1 MTASRVIV
9 VVPARRAST
18 RLPNKLLLAES
29 GQPLLAYTLQQC
41 LAAKLPDLVIAAVDD
56 PDLANAA
63 RLAGAE
69 AVLTDPDLPSGTDRM
84 WAAAQAYP
92 EAEFLVNVQGD
103 EAEIEP
109 AAIDAVC
116 QALLDGADAVTLSA
130 PLTEE
135 AFLDPAAVKVVTALN
150 GNALYFSRA
159 AIPHPRNQSGSQ
171 PRLHIGVYGYRRQT
185 LESFASWAP
194 TPLEQT
200 ECLEQL
206 RLLEHGVALRVLEWS
221 KAFAGIDTRSDYDAF
236 LERRRTL
243 DSPQQ

>member
-1 MTASRVIV
+1 M

-18 RLPNKLLLAES
+18 RLPNKLLLEES
-29 GQPLLAYTLQQC
+29 GQPLLAHTLHQC
-41 LAAKLPDLVIAAVDD
+41 LAAKLPGLVIAAVDD
-56 PDLANAA
+56 PELATAA
-63 RLAGAE
+63 RNAGAE
-69 AVLTDPDLPSGTDRM
+69 AVFTDPDLPSGTDRM
-84 WAAAQAYP
+84 WAAAQAFP
-92 EAEFLVNVQGD
+92 DAEYLVNVQGD

-130 PLTEE
+130 PLCAD
-135 AFLDPAAVKVVTALN
+135 AFEDPAAVKVVTDLN
-150 GNALYFSRA
+150 GRALYFSRA
-159 AIPHPRNQSGSQ
+159 PIPHPRNSSSCQ

-185 LESFASWAP
+185 LQSYASWAP

-200 ECLEQL
+200 ESLEQL

-221 KAFAGIDTRSDYDAF
+221 RAFAGIDTRSDYDAF

-243 DSPQQ
+243 DSPQ

>member
-1 MTASRVIV
+1 VTTPRVFV
-9 VVPARRAST
+9 VVPARLAST

-29 GQPLLAYTLQQC
+29 GQPLLAHTLQQC
-41 LAAKLPDLVIAAVDD
+41 LAAQLPHQVIAAVDHA
-56 PDLANAA
+56 DLAHAA
-63 RLAGAE
+63 RAAGAE

-84 WAAAQAYP
+84 WAAAQEFPQAD
-92 EAEFLVNVQGD
+92 FLVNVQGD

-130 PLTEE
+130 PLSAD
-135 AFLDPAAVKVVTALN
+135 AFTDPAAVKVVTDLK

-159 AIPHPRNQSGSQ
+159 AIPHPRNPSSS
-171 PRLHIGVYGYRRQT
+171 PARLHVGVYGYRRQT
-185 LESFASWAP
+185 LQSFASWAP

-200 ECLEQL
+200 ESLEQL
-206 RLLEHGVALRVLEWS
+206 RLLENGVALRVLEWS
-221 KAFAGIDTRSDYDAF
+221 RAFAGIDTRSDYDAF

>member
-1 MTASRVIV
+1 VTATRVIV

-18 RLPNKLLLAES
+18 RLPNKLLLEES
-29 GQPLLAYTLQQC
+29 GQPLLAHTLSQC
-41 LAAKLPDLVIAAVDD
+41 LAAKLPGQVIAAVDD

-63 RLAGAE
+63 RAAGAE

-116 QALLDGADAVTLSA
+116 QALLDGAEAVTLSA
-130 PLTEE
+130 PLAQD
-135 AFLDPAAVKVVTALN
+135 AFADPAAVKVVTDLK

-159 AIPHPRNQSGSQ
+159 AIPHPRNQFGS
-171 PRLHIGVYGYRRQT
+171 PARLHVGVYGYRRQT
-185 LESFASWAP
+185 LQSFASWAP

-200 ECLEQL
+200 ESLEQL

-221 KAFAGIDTRSDYDAF
+221 RAFAGIDTRSDYDAF

>member
-1 MTASRVIV
+1 MTATRVIV

-18 RLPNKLLLAES
+18 RLPNKLLLEES
-29 GQPLLAYTLQQC
+29 GQPLLAHTLSQC
-41 LAAKLPDLVIAAVDD
+41 LAAKLPGQVIAAVDD

-63 RLAGAE
+63 RAAGAE

-116 QALLDGADAVTLSA
+116 QALLDGAEAVTLSA
-130 PLTEE
+130 PLAQD
-135 AFLDPAAVKVVTALN
+135 AFADPAAVKVVTDLK

-159 AIPHPRNQSGSQ
+159 AIPHPRNQFGS
-171 PRLHIGVYGYRRQT
+171 PARLHVGVYGYRRQT
-185 LESFASWAP
+185 LQSFASWAP

-200 ECLEQL
+200 ESLEQL

-221 KAFAGIDTRSDYDAF
+221 RAFAGIDTRSDYDAF